1 MNVNIDTGANKIM
14 LDAMILEDRAIAAD
28 IPGDYGEAQQKI
40 INEFSRLAKGYQ
52 GGTDK
57 ELLAKHVN
65 MQADAFNKTGDSF
78 YIAGFR
84 RALEL
89 VGLDPSDIMY
99 KLAKE

>member
-1 MNVNIDTGANKIM
+1 MNVDIDTGANKIM
-14 LDAMILEDRAIAAD
+14 LNEMILEDRAIAVD

-40 INEFSRLAKGYQ
+40 INELHSLAKGYN

-57 ELLAKHVN
+57 ELLANHLN
-65 MQADAFNKTGDSF
+65 LEADAFNKTADSF

-89 VGLDPSDIMY
+89 VGLDPTDIMY
-99 KLAKE
+99 KLVKE